1 MSDIDNDLNIYIV
14 KTIAGEEKN
23 VADLMLL
30 KINTMSKTG
39 IASILVPD
47 KLKGYF
53 MVEGAVLEEIE
64 EIIKDI
70 PHAKGVIKGE
80 VPLSEIEPFLIP
92 QPSTARVRVGDIV
105 EIINGPFKGEKA
117 RVKKVD
123 MNKEEITVEFFESM
137 VIIPVTV
144 KGSSIRVIDMEGREK

>member
-1 MSDIDNDLNIYIV
+1 MSDIDNDLKVYIV

-30 KINTMSKTG
+30 KINTMNNTS

-53 MVEGAVLEEIE
+53 MVEGTILEEIE
-64 EIIKDI
+64 DIIKGI
-70 PHAKGVIKGE
+70 PHAKGVIKGD
-80 VPLSEIEPFLIP
+80 VPLSEIEPFLTP
-92 QPSTARVRVGDIV
+92 QPSTARVKVGDIV

>member
-117 RVKKVD
+117 KVKKVD

>member
-1 MSDIDNDLNIYIV
+1 MSDIDNDLKIYVV

-23 VADLMLL
+23 VADLMML
-30 KINTMSKTG
+30 KVNKMNKSG
-39 IASILVPD
+39 ITSILVPD

-53 MVEGAVLEEIE
+53 MVEGTLLEEIE
-64 EIIKDI
+64 EIISAI

-80 VPLSEIEPFLIP
+80 VRLSEIEPFLIP
-92 QPSTARVRVGDIV
+92 QPSTARVKVGDIV
-105 EIINGPFKGEKA
+105 EIISGPFKGEKA
-117 RVKKVD
+117 KVKRVD

-137 VIIPVTV
+137 VVIPVTV

>member
-47 KLKGYF
+47 KLRGYF